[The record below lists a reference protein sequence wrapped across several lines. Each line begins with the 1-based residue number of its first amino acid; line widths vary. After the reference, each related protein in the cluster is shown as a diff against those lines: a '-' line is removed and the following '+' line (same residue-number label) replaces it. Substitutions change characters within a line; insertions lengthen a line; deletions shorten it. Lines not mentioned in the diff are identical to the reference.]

1 MKLQQCA
8 EYSNIV
14 SVSNKGLKQ
23 SLQQHKTPKKGT
35 KNEPDGR
42 DLRALNCCRD
52 VACRYSRA
60 D

>member
-42 DLRALNCCRD
+42 DLPALNCCRD